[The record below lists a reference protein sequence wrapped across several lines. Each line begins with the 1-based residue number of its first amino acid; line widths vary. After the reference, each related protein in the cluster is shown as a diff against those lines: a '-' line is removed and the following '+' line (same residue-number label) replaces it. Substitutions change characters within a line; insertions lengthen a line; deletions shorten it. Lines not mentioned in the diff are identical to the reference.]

1 VAFGLLSEESNAPLK
16 EQAMTIRNHEPETRT
31 RRRAE
36 AGFSIVE
43 MLLVLAIMGIFITFA
58 GPAFTESYRA
68 YKVRSA
74 AQELSVAIRAVR
86 QVAVSTRA
94 SSDLLVNTAGGSYSW
109 TDAKGKTRSWAL
121 PTGVSFISATPSTIT
136 FVTNGTVSTGSASIV
151 LQGTVN
157 GSRADRWTLSL
168 NTVGQVTSTFAIVA
182 P

>member
-16 EQAMTIRNHEPETRT
+16 EQAMTIRNHEPEART

-94 SSDLLVNTAGGSYSW
+94 ASNLLVDTAGGSYSW

>member
-1 VAFGLLSEESNAPLK
+1 
-16 EQAMTIRNHEPETRT
+16 MTIPNHEMEAKTRNISQK
-31 RRRAE
+31 
-36 AGFSIVE
+36 GFSIVE

-74 AQELSVAIRAVR
+74 SQELSVALRAVR
-86 QVAVSTRA
+86 QVAVSTRTA
-94 SSDLLVNTAGGSYSW
+94 SSLLVDTAAGSYTL
-109 TDAKGKTRSWAL
+109 TDAKGKTRTWGL
-121 PTGVSFISATPSTIT
+121 PVGVAFISATPSTIT

-157 GSRADRWTLSL
+157 GSRADRWTLDL
-168 NTVGQVTSTFAIVA
+168 NTVGQVTSSFSMVA

>member
-1 VAFGLLSEESNAPLK
+1 
-16 EQAMTIRNHEPETRT
+16 MTIRKQEPEAGTRHIT
-31 RRRAE
+31 E

-43 MLLVLAIMGIFITFA
+43 MLLVLALMGIFITFA

-68 YKVRSA
+68 YRVRSA
-74 AQELSVAIRAVR
+74 SQELSVAIRAVR

-94 SSDLLVNTAGGSYSW
+94 ASNLLVNTTAGTYSW
-109 TDAKGKTRSWAL
+109 TDAKGKTRTWGL
-121 PTGVSFISATPSTIT
+121 PEGVAFVSANPSTIT

-157 GSRADRWTLSL
+157 ASRADRWTLNL
-168 NTVGQVTSTFAIVA
+168 NTVGQVKSTYSMVT

>member
-1 VAFGLLSEESNAPLK
+1 
-16 EQAMTIRNHEPETRT
+16 MTIRNHEMEAKTRNI
-31 RRRAE
+31 AH

-74 AQELSVAIRAVR
+74 SQELSVALRAVR

-94 SSDLLVNTAGGSYSW
+94 ASSLLVDTAAGSYTW
-109 TDAKGKTRSWAL
+109 TDAKGKTRTWGL
-121 PTGVSFISATPSTIT
+121 PVGVAFISATPSTIT

-151 LQGTVN
+151 LQGTVS
-157 GSRADRWTLSL
+157 GSRADRWTLNL
-168 NTVGQVTSTFAIVA
+168 NTVGQVTSSFSMVA

>member
-1 VAFGLLSEESNAPLK
+1 
-16 EQAMTIRNHEPETRT
+16 MTIRKHEPEART
-31 RRRAE
+31 GRTAE

-43 MLLVLAIMGIFITFA
+43 MLVVLAIMAIFITFA

-74 AQELSVAIRAVR
+74 TQELSVAIRAVR
-86 QVAVSTRA
+86 QVAVSTRTP
-94 SSDLLVNTAGGSYSW
+94 SNLLVNTTAGTYSW
-109 TDAKGKTRSWAL
+109 TDAKGKTRTWDL
-121 PTGVSFISATPSTIT
+121 PVGVAFVSANPSTIT

-157 GSRADRWTLSL
+157 GSRADRWTLNL
-168 NTVGQVTSTFAIVA
+168 NTVGQVTSTFAMVT

>member
-1 VAFGLLSEESNAPLK
+1 VALSLLFGKPNAPLK
-16 EQAMTIRNHEPETRT
+16 EQAMTIRNHEPEAKT
-31 RRRAE
+31 RRTAE

-43 MLLVLAIMGIFITFA
+43 MLAVLALMGIFITFA

-74 AQELSVAIRAVR
+74 SQELSVALRAVR
-86 QVAVSTRA
+86 QVAVSTRSA
-94 SSDLLVNTAGGSYSW
+94 SNLLVDTSAGTYSW
-109 TDAKGKTRSWAL
+109 TDAKGKTRSWVL
-121 PTGVSFISATPSTIT
+121 PTGVAFVSATPSTIT

-157 GSRADRWTLSL
+157 GDRADRWTLNL
-168 NTVGQVTSTFAIVA
+168 NTVGQVTSTFSIVT